1 MAKVLISPLG
11 KGIREKE
18 KTTAGGK
25 YIKTT
30 YKFANSDKGYDTS
43 FITSALSEHLQLDKI
58 FMIGTDQSMWEEVYY
73 YFGEVK
79 ENSYGEDVYLE
90 LDEKKSK
97 GTLTEAD
104 LTCVNEAIDRYLKKM
119 NPSATGGSCC
129 KLIQNGKNTEEIIKN
144 FLIFMEFSQLIKP
157 GDEVYL
163 DITHSFRSIPLF
175 LFVLID
181 FVQTLRKDENIQL
194 SGVYYGML
202 EAKNDNVTPVVDLKA
217 LFEVTQWT
225 RGVYE
230 FIHYGHADLFA
241 ELIDHESYK
250 ESLKHISNLAD
261 LNHIKSLKS
270 KVDQFR
276 SNFEKGYEH
285 KNGLPIFPYL
295 KPHLNRFFDYFKGAD
310 TDAKFQFQLAKWFFD
325 HKRYANGY
333 ICLAESMITHVA
345 YVYSKVERNLD
356 VGKRIVRDN
365 IKKLINHY
373 LQTNSN
379 EHYQKMHKL
388 YKCVSKFRND
398 IAHAGFLSENN
409 SEDVITKA
417 HQFIKETEKLF
428 FSSNGKRLIEQLP
441 REYPYSTLQTQRSRS
456 K

>member
-11 KGIREKE
+11 IGAQEKE
-18 KTTAGGK
+18 KTTIGGK

-30 YKFANSDKGYDTS
+30 YKFADSNKGYDTS

-58 FMIGTDQSMWEEVYY
+58 FMIGTDQSMWEEVFY
-73 YFGEVK
+73 YFGEVN

-90 LDEKKSK
+90 LDEKKSM

-119 NPSATGGSCC
+119 NPTATGGSCC
-129 KLIQNGKNTEEIIKN
+129 KLIQKGKNAEEIMEN
-144 FLIFMEFSQLIKP
+144 FIIFMEFSQLIKP
-157 GDEVYL
+157 GDELYL

-175 LFVLID
+175 LYVLID

-230 FIHYGHADLFA
+230 FIHYGHAELFA
-241 ELIDHESYK
+241 QLIDDNSYK
-250 ESLKHISNLAD
+250 DSLKNISDLAD

-276 SNFEKGYEH
+276 SKMGQGYEH

-295 KPHLNRFFDYFKGAD
+295 KPHLNHFFGYFEGAD

-345 YVYSKVERNLD
+345 YVYSKVERNVD
-356 VGKRIVRDN
+356 IGEFTVREN
-365 IKKLINHY
+365 IKNIMNHY

-379 EHYQKMHKL
+379 QHYQKMHKL
-388 YKCVSKFRND
+388 YKDVSKYRNN
-398 IAHAGFLSENN
+398 IAHAGFLSVDK

-417 HQFIKETEKLF
+417 HQFIKETERLF
-428 FSSNGKRLIEQLP
+428 FLK
-441 REYPYSTLQTQRSRS
+441 
-456 K
+456 

>member
-1 MAKVLISPLG
+1 
-11 KGIREKE
+11 
-18 KTTAGGK
+18 
-25 YIKTT
+25 
-30 YKFANSDKGYDTS
+30 
-43 FITSALSEHLQLDKI
+43 
-58 FMIGTDQSMWEEVYY
+58 
-73 YFGEVK
+73 
-79 ENSYGEDVYLE
+79 
-90 LDEKKSK
+90 
-97 GTLTEAD
+97 
-104 LTCVNEAIDRYLKKM
+104 
-119 NPSATGGSCC
+119 
-129 KLIQNGKNTEEIIKN
+129 
-144 FLIFMEFSQLIKP
+144 MEFSQLIKP

-241 ELIDHESYK
+241 ELIDHEGYK

-428 FSSNGKRLIEQLP
+428 SQVMERD
-441 REYPYSTLQTQRSRS
+441 
-456 K
+456 

>member
-1 MAKVLISPLG
+1 MAKILISPLG
-11 KGIREKE
+11 KGIQENV

-30 YKFANSDKGYDTS
+30 YKFGDSDKGYDTS

-97 GTLTEAD
+97 GRLTEAD

-119 NPSATGGSCC
+119 NPSATGGSSC
-129 KLIQNGKNTEEIIKN
+129 KLIQNGKNAEELTEN
-144 FLIFMEFSQLIKP
+144 FLIFMEFSRLIEP

-181 FVQTLRKDENIQL
+181 FVQTLRKDENIKL

-202 EAKNDNVTPVVDLKA
+202 EAKSDNVTPVVDLKA
-217 LFEVTQWT
+217 LFEVPQWT

-230 FIHYGHADLFA
+230 FIHYGHAELLA
-241 ELIDHESYK
+241 QLIDHESYK
-250 ESLKHISNLAD
+250 ASLKNISDLAD

-270 KVDQFR
+270 KVDQFH
-276 SNFEKGYEH
+276 SDFKQGYEH

-295 KPHLNRFFDYFKGAD
+295 KPHLNRFFEYFAGAD

-345 YVYSKVERNLD
+345 YVYSKVERNVE
-356 VGKRIVRDN
+356 VGELTVRDN
-365 IKKLINHY
+365 IKRLINSY

-379 EHYQKMHKL
+379 EHYQKMHNL
-388 YKCVSKFRND
+388 YKEVSKIRNN
-398 IAHAGFLSENN
+398 IAHAGFLSKDN
-409 SEDVITKA
+409 SEDVITKTN
-417 HQFIKETEKLF
+417 QFIKETEKLF
-428 FSSNGKRLIEQLP
+428 FSSNGNRLIKKLP
-441 REYPYSTLQTQRSRS
+441 REYPYYKL
-456 K
+456 